1 MPDNNSK
8 GVADDLVVKV
18 SSNFKVYSFSKK
30 HKPVLRVK
38 PGTVIIFE
46 VKDCFDDQL
55 NLNTE
60 EPLNIEAVDK
70 SRVNPATGPVW
81 IDGAMP
87 GQTLEVEILD
97 VKVSEK
103 GFISRKVFK
112 IADGKIE
119 MDSLRIP
126 IKPLIGVIGVAPSRG
141 KVSTKAPGNHGGNL
155 DTPEVCAGSK
165 VFIPIW
171 VEGGLLA
178 MGDVHAVQG
187 DGEVSGQGLEVSAE
201 VKVRVKL
208 HPSRVLDEVLVDTG
222 SDLVVLASSESLED
236 AVKKALKAAQT
247 LLQKSLGLSERDA
260 LILLSLTSNL
270 GISQIVNPLK
280 TAKVKI
286 PKNIIP
292 VRLENLLKKSTRA
305 QRVR

>member
-1 MPDNNSK
+1 MT
-8 GVADDLVVKV
+8 VKV
-18 SSNFKVYSFSKK
+18 PSDFRVYSFSKK
-30 HKPVLRVK
+30 HKPALKVK
-38 PGTVIIFE
+38 PGAVIIFE
-46 VKDCFDDQL
+46 VKDCFDGQL
-55 NLNTE
+55 DLNADR
-60 EPLNIEAVDK
+60 PLDIEAVDK
-70 SRVNPATGPVW
+70 SKVNPATGPVW

-103 GFISRKVFK
+103 GFVGRKVFK
-112 IADGKIE
+112 ITDGIIK
-119 MDSLRIP
+119 MNSLRMP
-126 IKPLIGVIGVAPSRG
+126 IKPLIGVIGVAPSQG
-141 KVSTKAPGNHGGNL
+141 EISTKIPGDHGGNL

-187 DGEVSGQGLEVSAE
+187 GGEVSGQGLEVSAE
-201 VKVRVKL
+201 VKVRVRL
-208 HPSRVLDEVLVDTG
+208 HSGRVLDKVLVDTG
-222 SDLVVLASSESLED
+222 SDLVVLASSDSLEG

-247 LLQKSLGLSERDA
+247 LLQKSLGLTERDA

-270 GISQIVNPLK
+270 GISQIVNPMK

-286 PKNIIP
+286 PKNVVPIRI
-292 VRLENLLKKSTRA
+292 ENLLKTTRPS
-305 QRVR
+305 RS